1 MHFLLT
7 QNVCLES
14 ANRSQE
20 IIIAKSDSV
29 LGFFCNNNKCSRP
42 KNMEIGYL
50 TLRLKVKVIFLNVTP
65 SCHVLIYIHTKYK
78 CTEKYDKK
86 VLGKTIC
93 PC

>member
-7 QNVCLES
+7 WNVCLES

-50 TLRLKVKVIFLNVTP
+50 TLRLSQGHILKCDILLPCPN
-65 SCHVLIYIHTKYK
+65 IYTYK
-78 CTEKYDKK
+78 
-86 VLGKTIC
+86 I
-93 PC
+93 